1 MELRP
6 RCQSS
11 FLSLLLLLFALW
23 PTLTIQGSTLGQRD
37 FIQLT
42 SEQILALATATDPVA
57 NVDTNNPTSHLSKI
71 LIPRAVGSENITLVR
86 EYIVSTLK
94 ALDWHVEEDTFADNT
109 PYGIQSFTNIIATKD
124 PTASRRV
131 ILSAHYDSK
140 FFPNYPDNQ
149 FVGATDSAAP
159 CAMML
164 DLAETLN
171 PFLDQRKQRLEEGYD
186 DDEDVADTTLQLVFF
201 DGEEAFK
208 DWTDTDSVYGARHL
222 AGKWSTTYIAPNS
235 KRRLLGH
242 ASLTELS
249 TIEHIILLDLLGAPN
264 PTIRSY
270 FIDTAWLF
278 DAMVSAETRL
288 KDVGALD
295 EAETSTNFRSFFLPR
310 TGSGN
315 QYNYGYIGDDHVPF
329 LQKGVNILHIIA
341 YPFPRVWHTLRDD
354 ASALDVLTMRRWNM
368 ILRVFMSEY
377 LNLRPEISQ
386 PPPKHDHL
394 QRSASELVRFNLVIN
409 VSSSKNHGAQ

>member
-1 MELRP
+1 MKLRP
-6 RCQSS
+6 HCQSS
-11 FLSLLLLLFALW
+11 LLSLFLSFVSW
-23 PTLTIQGSTLGQRD
+23 CTPTIQASTLGQRD

-57 NVDTNNPTSHLSKI
+57 NVDTNNPASHLSKI

-94 ALDWHVEEDTFADNT
+94 VLDWHVEEDTFTDNT
-109 PYGIQSFTNIIATKD
+109 PYGIRSFTNIIATKD
-124 PTASRRV
+124 TTASRRV

-171 PFLDQRKQRLEEGYD
+171 PLLDQRKQRLEDGYDD

-278 DAMVSAETRL
+278 DALISAETRL
-288 KDVGALD
+288 RDAGALD
-295 EAETSTNFRSFFLPR
+295 EVETSTNFRSFFLPR

-329 LQKGVNILHIIA
+329 LQRGVNILHIIA
-341 YPFPRVWHTLRDD
+341 YPFPPVWHTLRDD

-377 LNLRPEISQ
+377 LNLQPEISQ
-386 PPPKHDHL
+386 PPPVHDHL
-394 QRSASELVRFNLVIN
+394 QRSASEL
-409 VSSSKNHGAQ
+409 